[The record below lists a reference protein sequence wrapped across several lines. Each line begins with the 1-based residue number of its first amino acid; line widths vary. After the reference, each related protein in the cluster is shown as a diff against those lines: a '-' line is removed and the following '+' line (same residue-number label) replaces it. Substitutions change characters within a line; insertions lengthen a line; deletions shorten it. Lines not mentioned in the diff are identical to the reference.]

1 MSFIP
6 ANYTYL
12 ESLNR
17 QHAEI
22 LISIEGLLKRILQSQ
37 QLQAEQLG
45 NYLNLLI
52 SSGLQTSP
60 NVTIGLT
67 IGITPVELARNDV
80 APSVSFNIANLDPAQ
95 PRWVGLGSVTTLNG
109 RVIQAR
115 DNATFVVPLGNS
127 LFGVCD
133 VGTIQIVVSQL
144 ISLNSTLAMGGM
156 KP

>member
-1 MSFIP
+1 MSLTP
-6 ANYTYL
+6 AQYL

-17 QHAEI
+17 QLAEI
-22 LISIEGLLKRILQSQ
+22 LISIDSTLNAILQSQ
-37 QLQAEQLG
+37 HLQTKQIG
-45 NYLNLLI
+45 DYLNLLI
-52 SSGLQTSP
+52 SSGLPTSP
-60 NVTIGLT
+60 SVTMGLT
-67 IGITPVELARNDV
+67 IGIDPVELARNDV

-95 PRWVGLGSVTTLNG
+95 PLWVGLGSVTTLNG
-109 RVIQAR
+109 RVIQPR

>member
-1 MSFIP
+1 MNLTP
-6 ANYTYL
+6 AQYM

-17 QHAEI
+17 QLAEI
-22 LISIEGLLKRILQSQ
+22 LISIDGTLKAILQSQ
-37 QLQAEQLG
+37 QLQSEQLG

-52 SSGLQTSP
+52 SSGLPTSP
-60 NVTIGLT
+60 NVTMGLT
-67 IGITPVELARNDV
+67 IGTTPSEMCRNDV
-80 APSVSFNIANLDPAQ
+80 ASSVTFNIANLDPAQ
-95 PRWVGLGSVTTLNG
+95 PLWVGLSSVTTLNG
-109 RVIQAR
+109 RVIQPR

-133 VGTIQIVVSQL
+133 VGTIQVVVSQL